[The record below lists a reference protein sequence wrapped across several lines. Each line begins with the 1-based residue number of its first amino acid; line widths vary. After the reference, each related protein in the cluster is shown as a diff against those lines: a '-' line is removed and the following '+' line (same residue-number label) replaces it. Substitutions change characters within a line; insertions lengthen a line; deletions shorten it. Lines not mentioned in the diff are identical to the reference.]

1 MDEGLGWEELSG
13 PAGQGAPQK
22 GLQVGPETKGR
33 SVGGGQAPAVAPR
46 RVFILGPCAVLD
58 RLSGRQCGDG
68 SVGKE
73 LPSRQEGGHCGHPS
87 GHGRCRGGGEPGQS

>member
-33 SVGGGQAPAVAPR
+33 SVCGGGRPR
-46 RVFILGPCAVLD
+46 PW
-58 RLSGRQCGDG
+58 
-68 SVGKE
+68 
-73 LPSRQEGGHCGHPS
+73 P
-87 GHGRCRGGGEPGQS
+87 RGGSSS